1 MRSHA
6 RSHTPATATSIRWS
20 LRPTERADLPGTSPW
35 PFVDTSGYASRIQP
49 SPTLARL
56 ARGTGE
62 SIEQST
68 HPAADCHH
76 AFVNSLRDRSAGAL
90 RPVEGIRRVATRRGE
105 IQTIRTSRF
114 LLRHSEL
121 SVAAGAF
128 YVPLDQPL
136 ANLIIA
142 ALEPEPQS
150 SYVSNRLVSLP
161 ATAAPRLL
169 PLYRVTAPLKVPMV
183 VWDGT

>member
-1 MRSHA
+1 M
-6 RSHTPATATSIRWS
+6 
-20 LRPTERADLPGTSPW
+20 
-35 PFVDTSGYASRIQP
+35 
-49 SPTLARL
+49 
-56 ARGTGE
+56 
-62 SIEQST
+62 
-68 HPAADCHH
+68 
-76 AFVNSLRDRSAGAL
+76 
-90 RPVEGIRRVATRRGE
+90 
-105 IQTIRTSRF
+105 
-114 LLRHSEL
+114 
-121 SVAAGAF
+121 
-128 YVPLDQPL
+128 PLDQPL